1 MSGLVTLKVR
11 RLAGAEGP
19 DPLPPPTYATAAA
32 VGMDLAAAV
41 RTPLELKPGH
51 RALVPTGFALEL
63 PAGHEGQVRPR
74 SGWALRHGVTVLNSP
89 GTIDPDYR
97 GELKVLL
104 VNLGDAPVLIER
116 GQRVAQLVVAPY
128 VTARVAVVEALSDT
142 TRGAGGF
149 GHTGHGART
158 DS

>member
-1 MSGLVTLKVR
+1 MRIR
-11 RLAGAEGP
+11 RLAGAEAP
-19 DPLPPPTYATAAA
+19 DPLPLPTYATAAA

-41 RTPLELKPGH
+41 RTPVTLAPGG
-51 RALVPTGFALEL
+51 RALIPTGFALEL

-97 GELKVLL
+97 GELQVLL
-104 VNLGDAPVLIER
+104 INLGDAPVVIER

-128 VTARVAVVEALSDT
+128 VTARVEAVEALSDT
-142 TRGAGGF
+142 ARGAGGF
-149 GHTGHGART
+149 GHTGHGPRT
-158 DS
+158 GS